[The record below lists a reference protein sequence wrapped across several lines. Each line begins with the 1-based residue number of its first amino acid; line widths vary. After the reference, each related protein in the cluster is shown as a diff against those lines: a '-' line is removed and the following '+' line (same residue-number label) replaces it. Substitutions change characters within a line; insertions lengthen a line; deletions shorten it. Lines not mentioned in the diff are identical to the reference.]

1 VGWLGKDQPVGQT
14 DQPYLIERN
23 PGYFEYQLPISVK
36 MVVAVRGKIPLL
48 KNERD
53 EWELPGGKLELGES
67 AESTVLREVQE
78 ELALEPQLLANV
90 AIIDS
95 WVYEIFPHRHVFIV
109 SYGAEYTGT
118 REPKLSH
125 EHKELGLF
133 AYEEVGQLTMPE
145 AYKRTIDAWH
155 ATCR

>member
-1 VGWLGKDQPVGQT
+1 MVNQN
-14 DQPYLIERN
+14 QPYLVERN

-36 MVVAVRGKIPLL
+36 MVVEVKGSIPLL

-53 EWELPGGKLELGES
+53 EWELPGGKLELGET
-67 AESTVLREVQE
+67 AESTVLREVHE
-78 ELALEPQLLANV
+78 ELTLEPELLSGIE
-90 AIIDS
+90 IIDS

-109 SYGAEYTGT
+109 SYGAEYVGA

-133 AYEEVGQLTMPE
+133 SYQEVPELVMPE
-145 AYKRTIDAWH
+145 AYKKTIAAWRVRR
-155 ATCR
+155 AGR